1 MDARRRLPT
10 TVGRQPRRRD
20 DDIEEASTAASVPP
34 YEPSC
39 EYEYIRDLTVAERD
53 RLYEA
58 TFGVPYPRGQQNGLL
73 AQTLCQPDL
82 GEEEEEVGASGY
94 NGEEVMEVEA
104 SGDNEEEK

>member
-1 MDARRRLPT
+1 M
-10 TVGRQPRRRD
+10 GRQPRRRS
-20 DDIEEASTAASVPP
+20 DDIEEASTASVPQ

-39 EYEYIRDLTVAERD
+39 EYEYIRDLTVADRD

-82 GEEEEEVGASGY
+82 GEEEEVGASGD
-94 NGEEVMEVEA
+94 NGEEEVMGEGA
-104 SGDNEEEK
+104 SGDNSGEEQ

>member
-1 MDARRRLPT
+1 MYALCT
-10 TVGRQPRRRD
+10 
-20 DDIEEASTAASVPP
+20 ASVPQ

-39 EYEYIRDLTVAERD
+39 EYEYIRDLTVADRD

-82 GEEEEEVGASGY
+82 GEEEEE
-94 NGEEVMEVEA
+94 EVKA
-104 SGDNEEEK
+104 SGDNEEEQ